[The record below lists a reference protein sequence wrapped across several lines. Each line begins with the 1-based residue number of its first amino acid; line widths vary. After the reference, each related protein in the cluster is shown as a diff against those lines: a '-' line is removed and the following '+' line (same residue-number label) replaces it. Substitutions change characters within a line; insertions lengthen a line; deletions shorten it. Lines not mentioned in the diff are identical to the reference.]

1 MTSAAGIP
9 VAGAFHTKGKAM
21 LTTYDTNV
29 ITLVKPA
36 NTANAYRLL
45 AGRAWMMPNAA
56 PGENDQPVDL
66 EDVAARLR
74 ALRDAVANQFVGRGE
89 MADAVATTL
98 AAGEHIF
105 VYGPPGTAKSSLL
118 RLFAEGIGGKL
129 WRIVLNPDIT
139 REDIVGPL
147 DPAALKQGQWKR
159 RWAGLAACDV
169 AFLDE
174 IWKASAQVSNILLD
188 GLEERRVTAGE
199 DERAIPLLS
208 AMAASNEV
216 PSDKETQAAYDRFLL
231 RLSLGYLRDP
241 DDFRALMTANAGS
254 TVIAPNITPDEIRL
268 LAAVAEVMTF
278 NPPSDMLD
286 MMAELWRQIGQN
298 GRSISDRR
306 WRKTLK
312 VACAAALLE
321 GVAPA
326 PRHLGVAR
334 WTLWAEPDE
343 ETDIRNLVLGLTD
356 PVASDVL
363 DAEALL
369 ADLKN
374 AASGLSG
381 MNLQERAEI
390 AGKARKL
397 MGKCDKL
404 LADPAAKPYQSRLNT
419 VKTEANTIVTQVLDM
434 MV

>member
-1 MTSAAGIP
+1 
-9 VAGAFHTKGKAM
+9 M
-21 LTTYDTNV
+21 LTTYDANV

-36 NTANAYRLL
+36 NTVNACRLL
-45 AGRAWMMPNAA
+45 AGRAWMIPGAA

-66 EDVAARLR
+66 DNVAARLR
-74 ALRDAVANQFVGRGE
+74 ALRDAAAGQFVGRGE
-89 MADAVATTL
+89 MACAVATAL
-98 AAGEHIF
+98 AAGEHVF
-105 VYGPPGTAKSSLL
+105 VYSPPGTAKSSLM
-118 RLFAEGIGGKL
+118 RLFAEGIAGKF
-129 WRIVLNPDIT
+129 WRIILNPDT
-139 REDIVGPL
+139 SREDVVGPP

-159 RWAGLAACDV
+159 RWAGLATCDI

-174 IWKASAQVSNILLD
+174 VWKASAQVSYMFL
-188 GLEERRVTAGE
+188 GALEERQVAAGE

-216 PSDKETQAAYDRFLL
+216 PSDKELQAAYDRFLI
-231 RLSLGYLRDP
+231 RLSIGYLRDP
-241 DDFRALMTANAGS
+241 DDFRALMTASAGS
-254 TVIAPNITPDEIRL
+254 SVIAPSITPDEIRL
-268 LAAVAEVMTF
+268 LAATAEAITF

-286 MMAELWRQIGQN
+286 MMAELWRQTCPEQGRRIGQN
-298 GRSISDRR
+298 GRAISDRR

-312 VACAAALLE
+312 AACAAALLAGE
-321 GVAPA
+321 TPA

-334 WTLWAEPDE
+334 WTAAAPPSCGWAEPDE
-343 ETDIRNLVLGLTD
+343 ESDIRNLVLGLTD

-374 AASGLSG
+374 AAAGLAG
-381 MNLQERAEI
+381 MKLQERAEI

-404 LADPAAKPYQSRLNT
+404 LADPAARPYQSRLNT
-419 VKTEANTIVTQVLDM
+419 VKTEANEIVTTVLDLM
-434 MV
+434 TS